1 MKRSAKPPMAAA
13 KEPTTSI
20 RTGAWRFERP
30 VFVSRLAPC
39 SEACPLGEDIPTIMA
54 LNGKGDFAGAYRKI
68 VEENPFPGICGR
80 ICFHPCERV
89 CNRGRF
95 DEAVSVKDL
104 EWSVFKEVQAQEP
117 AAEGREP
124 KKGRK
129 VAVVGGGPAG
139 LSCAHFLALSGHE
152 ITILERG
159 EDLEIFALSLHNG
172 APERADLEWEVK
184 RILSLGV
191 GMGSYVLHQNQG
203 YEDLAKDFDAV
214 YVSPKLD
221 SDPSRKEN
229 APVNLRS
236 GLVVLEERGTAT
248 SGPPGKESEITRTV
262 VRQIAAGKMA
272 ALQLDLH
279 FRGAPSG
286 QIRPFA
292 VGRLGAV
299 SFEVFKLGVTGR
311 IPRPLQGVVRFQ
323 DINVAHFKKIPG
335 IRPATPQETLDKPR
349 RIASARRCFQCGTC
363 TFCMRCYD
371 YCPDLAIQMNG
382 KAKERAIDYDH
393 CKGCGICA
401 EECPRGAISWVHE

>member
-13 KEPTTSI
+13 KEPTTAI
-20 RTGAWRFERP
+20 RTGTWRFERP

-39 SEACPLGEDIPTIMA
+39 SEACPLGENIPAIMA
-54 LNGKGDFAGAYRKI
+54 LNGKGDLAGAYRKI

-80 ICFHPCERV
+80 LCFHPCERV

-104 EWSVFKEVQAQEP
+104 EWSVFKEAQTRQP
-117 AAEGREP
+117 TAGARET
-124 KKGRK
+124 KRGRK
-129 VAVVGGGPAG
+129 IGVMGGGPAG
-139 LSCAHFLALSGHE
+139 LSCAYFLALLGHE
-152 ITILERG
+152 ITIREQG
-159 EDLEIFALSLHNG
+159 KEPEIFALSVHNG
-172 APERADLEWEVK
+172 LLERADLEWEVE

-191 GMGSYVLHQNQG
+191 GMEHYVSDQAQG

-214 YVSPKLD
+214 YLSPKLD
-221 SDPSRKEN
+221 SDPPRKESGL
-229 APVNLRS
+229 VDLRS
-236 GLVVLEERGTAT
+236 GLLVLDERTTMTAE
-248 SGPPGKESEITRTV
+248 PPGKEREITRTV

-299 SFEVFKLGVTGR
+299 SFEVFKPGVTGR
-311 IPRPLQGVVRFQ
+311 IPRPLQGVVRFE
-323 DINVAHFKKIPG
+323 DLNIAHFKKAPRIH
-335 IRPATPQETLDKPR
+335 PASPQGTLNKAQG
-349 RIASARRCFQCGTC
+349 IASARRCFQCGSC

-371 YCPDLAIQMNG
+371 YCPDLAIQMDG
-382 KAKERAIDYDH
+382 KTKERTIDYDH

>member
-13 KEPTTSI
+13 KEPTTAI
-20 RTGAWRFERP
+20 RTGAWRFEKP

-95 DEAVSVKDL
+95 DEAVSIKEL
-104 EWSVFKEVQAQEP
+104 EWSVFKEAQTRSLIVSSLEP
-117 AAEGREP
+117 R
-124 KKGRK
+124 KGRK

-139 LSCAHFLALSGHE
+139 LSCAYFLALLGHE
-152 ITILERG
+152 ITILEQG
-159 EDLEIFALSLHNG
+159 DDPEIFALSLDRG
-172 APERADLEWEVK
+172 SLERADLEWEVK
-184 RILSLGV
+184 RVLSLGV
-191 GMGSYVLHQNQG
+191 GMRQG
-203 YEDLAKDFDAV
+203 VPDQAQEHEGLAEEFEAI
-214 YVSPKLD
+214 YVSPKAD
-221 SDPSRKEN
+221 EDPSRKESGL
-229 APVNLRS
+229 VTLRS
-236 GLVVLEERGTAT
+236 GLVVLDERTAP
-248 SGPPGKESEITRTV
+248 SGKEKDITRTV
-262 VRQIAAGKMA
+262 VRQVAAGKMA
-272 ALQLDLH
+272 ALQLELH
-279 FRGAPSG
+279 FRGAPAS

-311 IPRPLQGVVRFQ
+311 IPRPLQGVVRFE
-323 DINVAHFKKIPG
+323 DLNVAHFEKMPRLHPASPQG
-335 IRPATPQETLDKPR
+335 ILDKRQR
-349 RIASARRCFQCGTC
+349 RASARRCFQCGTC

-371 YCPDLAIQMNG
+371 YCPDLSIQMDG

>member
-1 MKRSAKPPMAAA
+1 MAAA
-13 KEPTTSI
+13 KEPTTAI
-20 RTGAWRFERP
+20 RTGTWRFERP
-30 VFVSRLAPC
+30 VFVTRLAPC
-39 SEACPLGEDIPTIMA
+39 SEACPLGEDIPAIMA

-68 VEENPFPGICGR
+68 AEENPFPGICGR

-89 CNRGRF
+89 CNRRRF

-104 EWSVFKEVQAQEP
+104 EWSVFKEAQTQSP
-117 AAEGREP
+117 RAEGHEP
-124 KKGRK
+124 KEGRK
-129 VAVVGGGPAG
+129 IAVIGGGPAG
-139 LSCAHFLALSGHE
+139 LSCAYFLVLSGHE
-152 ITILERG
+152 ITILEPG
-159 EDLEIFALSLHNG
+159 EEPEIFALSLRNG
-172 APERADLEWEVK
+172 SLERADLEWEVK

-191 GMGSYVLHQNQG
+191 IMRPYVPDQARG
-203 YEDLAKDFDAV
+203 YKDLAKDFAAV
-214 YVSPKLD
+214 YVSPNLD
-221 SDPSRKEN
+221 SDPPRKEV

-236 GLVVLEERGTAT
+236 GLAVLDGRTTTAEAT
-248 SGPPGKESEITRTV
+248 GKEREISRTM

-279 FRGAPSG
+279 FRGAPST

-311 IPRPLQGVVRFQ
+311 IPRPLQGAVRFE
-323 DINVAHFKKIPG
+323 DLNGADFKKTPRIL
-335 IRPATPQETLDKPR
+335 PASPQGTLDKPQ

-371 YCPDLAIQMNG
+371 YCPDLAIRMDG
-382 KAKERAIDYDH
+382 KAKERGIDYDH